1 MSGIA
6 NPAEL
11 RCRGLEILVRELGY
25 ADAMRFLLQYETGHG
40 DYTRQRHELL
50 PPWTVDQLIEEA
62 DKQIHPEGNP

>member
-25 ADAMRFLLQYETGHG
+25 ADAMRFLLQYETGQG

-50 PPWTVDQLIEEA
+50 PPWTAEQLLDEA
-62 DKQIHPEGNP
+62 DKLIHPEGTP